1 MLVLICVSLIVI
13 RAEHIFIRLLT
24 ICVSSVEMSVLLFCP
39 LFDWVFVVV
48 VELYALFN
56 LP

>member
-48 VELYALFN
+48 ELYALFN